1 MYKRQVDKFI
11 GDATLAVFGA
21 PIQRSG
27 AMNAQAGIKTA
38 IAIQERL
45 EGLNQAWISEG
56 QEPWAQVIVLSYG
69 WVVSGNIGSN
79 SRMDY
84 TVIGDAVNA
93 ASRLEQI
100 AKQCKRTIVM
110 SEAVAEL
117 IDDQW
122 PLDDLGEFPIRGQ
135 KPQRVF
141 ALQTATP
148 Q

>member
-1 MYKRQVDKFI
+1 M
-11 GDATLAVFGA
+11 
-21 PIQRSG
+21 
-27 AMNAQAGIKTA
+27 
-38 IAIQERL
+38 
-45 EGLNQAWISEG
+45 
-56 QEPWAQVIVLSYG
+56 IVLSYG

-84 TVIGDAVNA
+84 TVIGDAVNT

-117 IDDQW
+117 IGDQW